1 MSKRLLRKYMFVLVV
16 FSIIVFGNGFKE
28 ESYAQ
33 TPVNGYLQQVGNQN
47 VLHLWGSNYD
57 MGYAHG
63 YLMADKIR
71 DLVDTYMIG
80 VVCNGSA
87 SYYNERLALIPVYQI
102 FFPQYLDEISGML
115 AGMIASGKNLYVAS
129 LQRNIDDRDIKALNL
144 FEETYFGCSSFG
156 VWGNATANGQYDYSK
171 KL

>member
-16 FSIIVFGNGFKE
+16 FSIIVLGNGFKE

-129 LQRNIDDRDIKALNL
+129 LGRNIDDRDIKALNL

-156 VWGNATANGQYDYSK
+156 VWETQPQTAK
-171 KL
+171 RL